1 MQTHPAV
8 RPAAR
13 FAALSLIIS
22 AAAWGLS
29 WLPLKYFASLGL
41 DGHAIALTAY
51 AMVALVSLPV
61 ILREY
66 PQWRQEARLLGLIAL
81 SFGLANVALS
91 WALMAGS
98 VVRTMLLFFLLPAW
112 GVIGGKLLLRERL
125 GPRRLLAAALCLFGV
140 FIIVGGTDAF
150 ATPLSFADVT
160 ALVAGLALALGGI
173 ANRAATSLP
182 IASRTLVAFVGSTGV
197 ALLAL
202 PFHPVELPPL
212 SALHWGWLAL
222 FAFVWLL
229 GATLLTT
236 YGVMHVDASR
246 AGVLQVVE
254 LVVAAVS
261 AVLIG
266 GEALGLKEW
275 LGAALILS
283 ASMLEALSQSGAAP
297 STEAK

>member
-1 MQTHPAV
+1 MQTT
-8 RPAAR
+8 PAAR
-13 FAALSLIIS
+13 FAVVSLVIS

-29 WLPLKYFASLGL
+29 WLPLKHFASLGL

-51 AMVALVSLPV
+51 AMVAVVSLPW
-61 ILREY
+61 ILRERR
-66 PQWRQEARLLGLIAL
+66 QWRAEAGLLCLIAL
-81 SFGLANVALS
+81 SFGIANVALS

-125 GPRRLLAAALCLFGV
+125 GPRRLLAAALCLIGV
-140 FIIVGGTDAF
+140 FIIVGGTHAF
-150 ATPLSFADVT
+150 DTPLSFADVT
-160 ALVAGLALALGGI
+160 ALVAGLSLVLGGI
-173 ANRAATSLP
+173 TNRAATAIP
-182 IASRTLVAFVGSTGV
+182 IASRTLVAFVGSTGI

-202 PFHPVELPPL
+202 PLHPVELPVL
-212 SALHWGWLAL
+212 SAWDWGMLAL
-222 FAFVWLL
+222 FAFAWLL

-254 LVVAAVS
+254 LVVAVVS
-261 AVLIG
+261 AVIIG
-266 GEALGLKEW
+266 GEALGFKEW

-283 ASMLEALSQSGAAP
+283 ASLLEALGHAGSKPEAT
-297 STEAK
+297 TE

>member
-1 MQTHPAV
+1 M
-8 RPAAR
+8 
-13 FAALSLIIS
+13 LSLVIS

-29 WLPLKYFASLGL
+29 WLPLKYFATLGL

-51 AMVALVSLPV
+51 AMVALVSLPI

-66 PQWRQEARLLGLIAL
+66 PQWRREAGLLGLIAL
-81 SFGLANVALS
+81 SFGIANVALS

-98 VVRTMLLFFLLPAW
+98 VVRTMLLFFLLPVW

-125 GPRRLLAAALCLFGV
+125 GPRRLLAAGLCLLGV
-140 FIIVGGTDAF
+140 FIIVGGTEAF

-160 ALVAGLALALGGI
+160 ALVAGLALVLGGI
-173 ANRAATSLP
+173 TNRAAISLP
-182 IASRTLVAFVGSTGV
+182 IASRTLVAFVGSTGI

-202 PFHPVELPPL
+202 SLHPVDLPAL
-212 SALHWGWLAL
+212 SAMHWGLLAL

-254 LVVAAVS
+254 LVVAVVS

-266 GEALGLKEW
+266 GETLGLKEW

-283 ASMLEALSQSGAAP
+283 ASMLEALGQSGSAAATA
-297 STEAK
+297 TE

>member
-1 MQTHPAV
+1 MQTPT
-8 RPAAR
+8 AAR
-13 FAALSLIIS
+13 FAVLSLIIS

-51 AMVALVSLPV
+51 ALVGLVSLPV
-61 ILREY
+61 IVHERN
-66 PQWRQEARLLGLIAL
+66 QWRREAGLLCLIGL
-81 SFGLANVALS
+81 SFGIANVALS

-112 GVIGGKLLLRERL
+112 GVIGGKLLLHEHL
-125 GPRRLLAAALCLFGV
+125 GPRRLLAAGLCLLGV
-140 FIIVGGTDAF
+140 FIIVGGIDAF
-150 ATPLSFADVT
+150 GAPLSFADIA
-160 ALVAGLALALGGI
+160 ALVAGLTLVLGGI
-173 ANRAATSLP
+173 TNRAATRIP
-182 IASRTLVAFVGSTGV
+182 IASRTLAAFVGCTFI

-202 PFHPVELPPL
+202 PLHPVSLPPL
-212 SALHWGWLAL
+212 SAGDWSLLAL

-254 LVVAAVS
+254 LVVAVVS

-266 GEALGLKEW
+266 GETLGFKEW
-275 LGAALILS
+275 LGAALILT
-283 ASMLEALSQSGAAP
+283 ASLLEALGHASAAP
-297 STEAK
+297 SEAAD

>member
-1 MQTHPAV
+1 MQTRPAV

-125 GPRRLLAAALCLFGV
+125 GPRRLLAAALCLLGV
-140 FIIVGGTDAF
+140 FIIVGGTEAF
-150 ATPLSFADVT
+150 TTPLSFADVT

-212 SALHWGWLAL
+212 SALHWGWLGL

-254 LVVAAVS
+254 LVVAVVS

-297 STEAK
+297 STEAE

>member
-1 MQTHPAV
+1 MLA
-8 RPAAR
+8 
-13 FAALSLIIS
+13 S

-29 WLPLKYFASLGL
+29 WLPLKYFATLGL

-51 AMVALVSLPV
+51 AMVAVLSLPW
-61 ILREY
+61 ILRERR
-66 PQWRQEARLLGLIAL
+66 QWRSEAGLLCLI
-81 SFGLANVALS
+81 GLAFGIANIALS

-112 GVIGGKLLLRERL
+112 GVLGGKLFLREQI
-125 GPRRLLAAALCLFGV
+125 GPRRLLAAALCLAGV

-150 ATPLSFADVT
+150 NTPLSFADIA
-160 ALVAGLALALGGI
+160 ALVAGLTLMLGGI
-173 ANRAATSLP
+173 ANRAAKAIP
-182 IASRTLVAFVGSTGV
+182 IASRTLVAFVGCTVV

-202 PFHPVELPPL
+202 PLHPASVPLL
-212 SALHWGWLAL
+212 SAANWLLLAL
-222 FAFVWLL
+222 FAFVGLL

-254 LVVAAVS
+254 LVVAVIS

-266 GEALGLKEW
+266 GETVGLREW
-275 LGAALILS
+275 TGAAFIIA
-283 ASMLEALSQSGAAP
+283 ASLLEALGHSGNSQPPAA
-297 STEAK
+297 E

>member
-1 MQTHPAV
+1 MQTPA
-8 RPAAR
+8 AAR
-13 FAALSLIIS
+13 FAVLSLIIS

-51 AMVALVSLPV
+51 AMVGLVSLPV
-61 ILREY
+61 IVRERH
-66 PQWRQEARLLGLIAL
+66 QWQREAGLLCLIGL
-81 SFGLANVALS
+81 SFGIANVALS

-125 GPRRLLAAALCLFGV
+125 GPRRLLAAGLCLLGV
-140 FIIVGGTDAF
+140 FIIVGGVDAF
-150 ATPLSFADVT
+150 GTPLSFADVA
-160 ALVAGLALALGGI
+160 ALVAGLTLVLGGI
-173 ANRAATSLP
+173 TNRAATRIP
-182 IASRTLVAFVGSTGV
+182 IASRTLAAFVGCTAI

-202 PFHPVELPPL
+202 PLHPVSLPPL
-212 SALHWGWLAL
+212 SAGDWTLLAL

-254 LVVAAVS
+254 LVVAVVS

-266 GEALGLKEW
+266 GETLGAKEW

-283 ASMLEALSQSGAAP
+283 ASLLEAFGQA
-297 STEAK
+297 STEVPASSS